1 MRKRQWNCFM
11 KCWSSDSF
19 YGLHLLYT
27 SADRFFFSLFVISNP
42 LLENYIILL
51 LCSLFSWVLSGFH
64 LVLKV
69 LVIFWVTVTRS
80 QIKLSLNIPY
90 FRSSKIIS
98 TNPRLNW
105 MIQNIKLI
113 WINMN
118 KKTTPKTMKQK
129 KITNVT

>member
-98 TNPRLNW
+98 TNQR
-105 MIQNIKLI
+105 IFIKLF
-113 WINMN
+113 
-118 KKTTPKTMKQK
+118 KVLKQLLRT
-129 KITNVT
+129 IAVNLFVMAVTFLAK